1 LEILMRKRILSGI
14 GLALLMQMV
23 ATAQEPPMK
32 PLRPDQVA
40 FRALYKELVET
51 NTTLSVG
58 SCTLAAERLAA
69 HLKTAGFEDKD
80 VTLFSV
86 PDHPKEG
93 GLVAVLAGTSNTA
106 RPMLLLG
113 HLDVV
118 EAKREDWTRD
128 PFTLIEENGYFYG
141 RGTSDMKAM
150 DATWVDA
157 LMRFKQSGYRPKR
170 TIKLALTC
178 GEETTDAFNGAEW
191 LAKNRPELISAA
203 FALNEGGGGRTD
215 GHGKLV
221 VQQIQVGEKAVQN
234 YRLETVNAGGHSSI
248 PIRDNAI
255 YELSD
260 ALTKVRDHEFP
271 MKFTDTTRA
280 FFAKAGA
287 ARGGD
292 ELGRAMEALSQN
304 PADAAAE
311 AIVSKDR
318 SYHSMLRT
326 TCVAT
331 LLEGGHANNALP
343 QRAVANVNCRI
354 FPGETVE
361 GTQAALVAAIGDPGV
376 KVTLVPPLRPIAVPP
391 PLDPKIM
398 GPAQKLV
405 SKYYPGVPLI
415 PSMSTGATDGIYLE
429 AIGIPVY
436 GAPGGW
442 GDPDGNGTHGLNE
455 RRSVRSVF
463 VGRDFLT
470 DLIKAYADAN

>member
-1 LEILMRKRILSGI
+1 MMYKPMLGAI
-14 GLALLMQMV
+14 GLAMAMQ
-23 ATAQEPPMK
+23 AAAFAQEAPMT

-40 FRALYKELVET
+40 FLALYKELVET
-51 NTTLSVG
+51 NTTLSAG
-58 SCTLAAERLAA
+58 SCTLAAERLASHMKA
-69 HLKTAGFEDKD
+69 AGFTDED
-80 VTLFSV
+80 VTQFSV
-86 PDHPKEG
+86 ADHPKEG
-93 GLVAVLAGTSNTA
+93 GLVAILHGSSKTA
-106 RPMLLLG
+106 KPMLLLG

-128 PFTLIEENGYFYG
+128 PFSLIEENGYFYA
-141 RGTSDMKAM
+141 RGSSDMKAM

-157 LMRFKQSGYRPKR
+157 LMRFKQSGYHPRR

-178 GEETTDAFNGAEW
+178 GEETTYAFNGAEW

-221 VQQIQVGEKAVQN
+221 VQSIQVGEKAVQN

-255 YELSD
+255 YELAD
-260 ALTKVRDHEFP
+260 ALAKLRDYEFP
-271 MKFTDTTRA
+271 LKFSATTRA

-287 ARGGD
+287 ARAD
-292 ELGRAMEALSQN
+292 ELGRAMQALSQN
-304 PADAAAE
+304 PDDAAAE
-311 AIVSKDR
+311 AVVSKDR

-331 LLEGGHANNALP
+331 LLEGGHANNALA
-343 QRAVANVNCRI
+343 QRAAANVNCRI

-361 GTQAALVAAIGDPGV
+361 GTQTTLETLIGDAGV
-376 KVTLVPPLRPIAVPP
+376 KVTMVPPVRPLAVPP
-391 PLDPKIM
+391 PLDPRII
-398 GPAQKLV
+398 GPAERLV
-405 SKYYPGVPLI
+405 ARYYPDVPLV
-415 PSMSTGATDGIYLE
+415 PTMSTGATDGIYLE

-442 GDPDGNGTHGLNE
+442 GDPDGNGVHGLNE

-463 VGRDFLT
+463 IGRDFLT
-470 DLIKAYADAN
+470 DLVKQYAESD

>member
-1 LEILMRKRILSGI
+1 MTYKKMFG
-14 GLALLMQMV
+14 ALTLTVTMQGT
-23 ATAQEPPMK
+23 AFAQEAPMS

-51 NTTLSVG
+51 NTTLSAG
-58 SCTLAAERLAA
+58 SCTLLAQRIAA
-69 HLKTAGFEDKD
+69 HLKAAGFTDKD
-80 VTLFSV
+80 ITLFSV

-93 GLVAVLAGTSNTA
+93 GLVAVLAGSSSTA
-106 RPMLLLG
+106 KPMLLLG

-141 RGTSDMKAM
+141 RGTSDMKAI

-157 LMRFKQSGYRPKR
+157 MERFKQGGYRPRR

-178 GEETTDAFNGAEW
+178 GEETTYAFNGAQW
-191 LAKNRPELISAA
+191 LAKNKPELIAA
-203 FALNEGGGGRTD
+203 EFALNEGGGGRTD

-221 VQQIQVGEKAVQN
+221 VESIQVGEKAAQN

-255 YELSD
+255 YELAD

-271 MKFTDTTRA
+271 VKMTDTTRA

-287 ARGGD
+287 ARAD
-292 ELGRAMEALSQN
+292 DVGRAMVALSQN
-304 PADAAAE
+304 PADKAAE

-331 LLEGGHANNALP
+331 LLEGGDANNELP
-343 QRAVANVNCRI
+343 QRATANVNCRI

-361 GTQAALVAAIGDPGV
+361 GTKAALEAAIGDPNV
-376 KVTLVPPLRPIAVPP
+376 KVTLVPPIRPLGVPP
-391 PLDPKIM
+391 PLDPKII
-398 GPAQKLV
+398 GPAEKLV
-405 SKYYPGVPLI
+405 AKYYPGVPLI
-415 PSMSTGATDGIYLE
+415 PSMSTGATDGIFLE

-470 DLIKAYADAN
+470 DLVKAYADSN

>member
-1 LEILMRKRILSGI
+1 MLKRIAP
-14 GLALLMQMV
+14 ALCLGFLLP
-23 ATAQEPPMK
+23 ASAWAQEAPMG

-51 NTTLSVG
+51 NTTLSAG
-58 SCTLAAERLAA
+58 SCTAAADLIAS
-69 HLKTAGFEDKD
+69 HLKSAGFQDKD

-93 GLVAVLAGTSNTA
+93 GVVAILPGTSKSA
-106 RPMLLLG
+106 KPMLLLG

-128 PFTLIEENGYFYG
+128 PFTLIEENGYFFG

-157 LMRFKQSGYRPKR
+157 LMRFKQGNYHPKR

-178 GEETTDAFNGAEW
+178 GEETTYAFNGADW
-191 LAKNRPELISAA
+191 LAKNKPDLISAA

-221 VQQIQVGEKAVQN
+221 VESIQVGEKAAQN
-234 YRLETVNAGGHSSI
+234 YRVETVNAGGHSSV

-255 YELSD
+255 YELAD
-260 ALTKVRDHEFP
+260 ALIKVREFEFP
-271 MKFTDTTRA
+271 VKFTDTTRV

-287 ARGGD
+287 SRHD
-292 ELGRAMEALSQN
+292 ELGDAMVAISKN
-304 PADAAAE
+304 PDDHAAE

-343 QRAVANVNCRI
+343 QRAVANINCRI

-361 GTQAALVAAIGDPGV
+361 GTQAALETAIGDLKV
-376 KVTLVPPLRPIAVPP
+376 KITPVQPIRPIAVPP
-391 PLDPKIM
+391 PLDPKII
-398 GPAQKLV
+398 GPAEKLV
-405 SKYYPGVPLI
+405 AQYYPGVPLV
-415 PSMSTGATDGIYLE
+415 PTMSTGATDGIFLE

-436 GAPGGW
+436 GVPGGW
-442 GDPDGNGTHGLNE
+442 GDPDGNGVHGLNE

-470 DLIKAYADAN
+470 DLIKAYADAP